1 MRSRG
6 VLDFC
11 LHYSPG
17 TEFLEAM
24 YVIEEGSLGNCYG
37 AVIQEQGGGGSGGDS
52 KAK

>member
-6 VLDFC
+6 ILDFC

-37 AVIQEQGGGGSGGDS
+37 AVIQEQVGGGGDQEGIPR
-52 KAK
+52 